1 MHTFGSNLPWNTTMK
16 LALCI
21 CAACI
26 PSLFPQVCEAG
37 EPDTATIVR
46 RSVEANA
53 RNYEALPR
61 FNYFKIER
69 GRDGINRTYEE
80 MMLFGSRYSRL
91 IAIDGEPL
99 PADRQKEQQRQ
110 LDQTSQQRAQE
121 PPKVRAKRVAGYEQE
136 RQRDQ
141 LLLNEMANAFEFTL
155 IGEEVVGSP
164 DVYVLE
170 ARPRG
175 GYKPPNMRAKVLTGM
190 NGTRWIEKKTFQW
203 VRVEAEVIRPVS
215 IEGFL
220 ARVQP
225 GTRFELDQAPVS
237 EDLWLPTDFSMK
249 ARAKILFFFS
259 KMDDQDETYYG
270 YYPAAPEA

>member
-1 MHTFGSNLPWNTTMK
+1 VHTLIRTSKHNTTMK

-26 PSLFPQVCEAG
+26 PSLFPQTCEAG
-37 EPDTATIVR
+37 EPDAATIVR

-99 PADRQKEQQRQ
+99 PADRQKQQQHQ

-121 PPKVRAKRVAGYEQE
+121 SPKVRAKRVAGYEQE

-155 IGEEVVGSP
+155 AGEEVLRSHE
-164 DVYVLE
+164 VYVLK
-170 ARPRG
+170 AHPRA
-175 GYKPPNMRAKVLTGM
+175 GYKPPNMRARVLTGM
-190 NGTRWIEKKTFQW
+190 NGTLWIEKKTFQW
-203 VRVEAEVIRPVS
+203 FRVEAEVIHPVS

-220 ARVQP
+220 ARAQP
-225 GTRFELDQAPVS
+225 GTRFELEQAPVS
-237 EDLWLPTDFSMK
+237 GDLWLPTHFSMK